1 MATWRPDC
9 ARAIISSTSPTGFS
23 RSTGRPPMRRRSGP
37 VGPAN
42 ISFLPN
48 QTIERSDAHAIAIVS
63 GKSRFDVCGAATITH
78 TGSGGGSPT
87 RV

>member
-1 MATWRPDC
+1 
-9 ARAIISSTSPTGFS
+9 
-23 RSTGRPPMRRRSGP
+23 MRRSSGP

-48 QTIERSDAHAIAIVS
+48 QTIDRSDAHAIAMAS
-63 GKSRFDVCGAATITH
+63 GKSRFDVWGAATLTH